1 MSYEVAAEWV
11 HVQYAERS
19 QFTEVYGFS
28 GTQGMVNCE
37 GLRYVPKGKPSK
49 TLAVYMHPSST
60 LQLLPMPI
68 CALPSGWRL
77 TTPTRSN
84 LQTSPPRH

>member
-1 MSYEVAAEWV
+1 MERMTYDIDPEWV
-11 HVQYAERS
+11 HVQYAERA

-28 GTQGMVNCE
+28 GSQGMVNCE

-60 LQLLPMPI
+60 L
-68 CALPSGWRL
+68 
-77 TTPTRSN
+77 
-84 LQTSPPRH
+84 